1 MKPLERAAPGAA
13 RLLTLGAVAALIVA
27 LAACASPAPSP
38 SAQTPTA
45 TSTPA
50 ASAAG
55 MPATVTPTPAPVTPP
70 PTATPPAETDVC
82 VPEPMKTVYIGG
94 DPCPPAIAAVRAIV
108 APLGLPVARTVLQ
121 PRPFGCG
128 PDLWPGVTS
137 PDVCFG
143 VLVISGTTM
152 HGWVSFTGAA
162 KVAAVSLRLQPATG
176 PSPAPSPMWV
186 ATIAAFQV
194 PPAGWVMP

>member
-1 MKPLERAAPGAA
+1 MKILERAAPGAA

-50 ASAAG
+50 ASATG
-55 MPATVTPTPAPVTPP
+55 TPAPVTPP

-94 DPCPPAIAAVRAIV
+94 DPCPPAIAAARAVV
-108 APLGLPVARTVLQ
+108 APLGLPIARIVLQ
-121 PRPFGCG
+121 PRPFACG
-128 PDLWPGVTS
+128 RDLWPGVDS
-137 PDVCFG
+137 PMVCFG
-143 VLVISGTTM
+143 ALVISGTTM
-152 HGWVSFTGAA
+152 HGWVSFTGSA

-194 PPAGWVMP
+194 PPAGWSMP